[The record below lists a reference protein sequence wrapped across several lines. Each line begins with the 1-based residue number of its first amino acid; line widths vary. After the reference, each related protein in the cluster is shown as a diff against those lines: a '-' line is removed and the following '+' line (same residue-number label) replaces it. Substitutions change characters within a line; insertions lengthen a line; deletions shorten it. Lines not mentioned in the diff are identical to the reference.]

1 MKADAGLGEGWY
13 TFTMKDRGAI
23 DGLKLKISDTK
34 GEKVE
39 SFDRDIK
46 GEFWI
51 ENGVL
56 TPKGEVTVLY
66 VGSDGGVMDS
76 QILSGKAGTV
86 YTTEQLNFE
95 NMNFAGSTDNTE
107 GTYTQAPIYVIY
119 SYSPISIV
127 EKPVMPVIMLLAGSS
142 LLTVIAAAA
151 LGVVYNKKKK
161 A

>member
-1 MKADAGLGEGWY
+1 
-13 TFTMKDRGAI
+13 
-23 DGLKLKISDTK
+23 
-34 GEKVE
+34 
-39 SFDRDIK
+39 
-46 GEFWI
+46 
-51 ENGVL
+51 
-56 TPKGEVTVLY
+56 
-66 VGSDGGVMDS
+66 
-76 QILSGKAGTV
+76 
-86 YTTEQLNFE
+86 
-95 NMNFAGSTDNTE
+95 MNFAGSTDNTE